1 MVTPN
6 GIDLSPDKKP
16 LYVAE
21 TWTGRLW
28 AFDIE
33 TLGKLKK
40 RPFPS
45 PRGGWLVGNTTGFRN
60 FDSLAVEADGRICVG
75 TPMNDGIT
83 VMTPDG
89 SEIEHVDAPNAW
101 YTTNICFGGADMKTA
116 CITES
121 WHSTLIPC
129 DWPRAGLPLNFLNK

>member
-40 RPFPS
+40 RPFPC
-45 PRGGWLVGNTTGFRN
+45 RAAVGWSAIPPASAT
-60 FDSLAVEADGRICVG
+60 S
-75 TPMNDGIT
+75 
-83 VMTPDG
+83 
-89 SEIEHVDAPNAW
+89 
-101 YTTNICFGGADMKTA
+101 TA
-116 CITES
+116 
-121 WHSTLIPC
+121 
-129 DWPRAGLPLNFLNK
+129 